1 MEKIA
6 EVGENKMG
14 VMPINKLLI
23 TMSLPMIASM
33 LVQALYNIVD
43 SAFVAQ
49 VSEDALTAVSLAY
62 PIQNL
67 MIAIAVGTGVGVNA
81 LLSRSLG
88 EKNYKLVNLAATNG
102 VFLAFVS
109 FVVFAIAG
117 YFGSEF
123 FFHTQTSDPV
133 IIQYGV
139 DYLRTCCVLSLG
151 IFMQCMFER
160 LLLSTGKTFYVM
172 ITQGTGA
179 IINIIFDPI
188 FIFGWIGFPKME
200 VTGAA
205 LATVL
210 GQHVAM
216 VLCIILNIKKNHEL
230 ELSFRKFRPHWKTIR
245 LIYSVGLPSII
256 MQSVGS
262 VMTYGFNKILL
273 GFSSTAVSVF
283 GVYFKLQSFI
293 FMPAFGLNNGMVP
306 IVAYNYGAQNKERV
320 LKTIRMSI
328 IYATGMMVIGVLI
341 FQLFP
346 AQLLGIFN
354 ASDHMLS
361 IGVPALRIISWH
373 FLLAGFCIV
382 VGSVFQALGNGIFSL
397 IVSLCRQLVVL
408 LPAAYLLSSWFGL
421 GAVWFSFLVAE
432 GMSLL
437 LSVIF
442 FRQIY
447 RKKID
452 PLG

>member
-1 MEKIA
+1 MEKTAQIK
-6 EVGENKMG
+6 ENKMG

-23 TMSLPMIASM
+23 SMSLPMIVSM

-49 VSEDALTAVSLAY
+49 ISEDALTAVSLAF

-67 MIAIAVGTGVGVNA
+67 MIAIAVGTGVGVNS

-88 EKNYKLVNLAATNG
+88 EKNYKLVNLTATNG
-102 VFLAFVS
+102 VFLALVS
-109 FVVFAIAG
+109 FIVFAVAG
-117 YFGSEF
+117 YFGSEL

-139 DYLRTCCVLSLG
+139 EYLRTCCVLSLG

-172 ITQGTGA
+172 LTQGAGA

-188 FIFGWIGFPKME
+188 FIFGWIGFPKMG

-210 GQHVAM
+210 GQHIAM
-216 VLCIILNIKKNHEL
+216 VLCIVLNVKKNHEL
-230 ELSFRKFRPHWKTIR
+230 ELSFRKFRPHGKTIAM
-245 LIYSVGLPSII
+245 IYSVGLPSII

-262 VMTYGFNKILL
+262 VMTYGFNRILL
-273 GFSSTAVSVF
+273 SFSSTAVSVF

-293 FMPAFGLNNGMVP
+293 FMPVFGLNNGMVP
-306 IVAYNYGAQNKERV
+306 IVAYNYGAREKERV
-320 LKTIRMSI
+320 VKTIKLSI
-328 IYATGMMVIGVLI
+328 LYATGMMLIGVLL
-341 FQLFP
+341 FQLLP
-346 AQLLGIFN
+346 EQLLGIFN
-354 ASDHMLS
+354 ASDHMLE

-382 VGSVFQALGNGIFSL
+382 VGSVFQALGNGVFSL
-397 IVSLCRQLVVL
+397 IVSLCRQLAVL
-408 LPAAYLLSSWFGL
+408 LPAAYLLASWFGL
-421 GAVWFSFLVAE
+421 DAVWFSFLIAE
-432 GMSLL
+432 GASLL
-437 LSVIF
+437 FSSLF
-442 FRQIY
+442 FRRIY
-447 RKKID
+447 RQKID
-452 PLG
+452 PMG